1 MLPRQ
6 VIPLPEDVYPRDPWR
21 LVETRFD
28 AEHLDRAETVFS
40 QANGFVGFRG
50 TFDEGRP
57 SHLPGTFVN
66 GFHET
71 WPIEH
76 AEEAYGLA
84 RTGQT
89 IVNVPDATVIELY
102 VDDEPLYLPFARMPE
117 YERVLDMRTGV
128 LTRFL
133 HWSTPSGKHVEVRS
147 RRLVSFEHRHLA
159 AIEYEVVVLDQGC
172 AGGVGLQGRQPS
184 GRDGGRASGGR
195 RGRRGGP
202 TSGHGRS
209 TSGCWLR
216 ACVSGPTDRFLQ
228 GYRTA
233 RSGMRLGMGVDH
245 VIETTPPATRWTTT
259 RTKTSAAGAHRRRA
273 ARRPHPPDEVRRL
286 PVVAERPPASS
297 SRGASAP
304 WTGRC
309 AAGSTR
315 SSPRSART
323 SSASGTAPTSR
334 SRQVASA
341 HSSSRRSA
349 GTSSSSR
356 RRHWRAEGTG
366 IPAKGLT
373 GQAYEGH
380 YFWDT
385 EIYVLPFLTYTL
397 PADRAQ
403 PPAVP
408 PQHARPRPGARRRAQ
423 PRGRAVPLAHDQ
435 RRGGVGVLPGRAPR
449 STTSTPTSSMR
460 SASTSTSAAT
470 DFHLSRSVRR
480 CSSRPP
486 GCGRT
491 WASTTPDGC
500 FHIHSVT
507 GPDEY
512 TTVVNDNTFT
522 NLMARL
528 NLNWAAAR

>member
-57 SHLPGTFVN
+57 SHLPGSFVN

-159 AIEYEVVVLDQGC
+159 AIEYEVVVLDKAAPVALVSKIVNRQDVTEDAHRE
-172 AGGVGLQGRQPS
+172 AGEEGVVDPRRPRAFDERVLVAGLRERS
-184 GRDGGRASGGR
+184 DG
-195 RGRRGGP
+195 
-202 TSGHGRS
+202 
-209 TSGCWLR
+209 
-216 ACVSGPTDRFLQ
+216 RFLQ

-245 VIETTPPATRWTTT
+245 VIETTARHEVDHHQDEDVSRLVVTADAQPGVPIRL
-259 RTKTSAAGAHRRRA
+259 TKY
-273 ARRPHPPDEVRRL
+273 
-286 PVVAERPPASS
+286 VAYQS
-297 SRGASAP
+297 SRQLPEGELVA
-304 WTGRC
+304 RC
-309 AAGSTR
+309 ERTLDRAVRGGMDALVAAQRTHLQRFWDRADIEVEAGGI
-315 SSPRSART
+315 SPQLQQAVRWNLFQLAQ
-323 SSASGTAPTSR
+323 AAL
-334 SRQVASA
+334 
-341 HSSSRRSA
+341 
-349 GTSSSSR
+349 
-356 RRHWRAEGTG
+356 RAEGTG

-385 EIYVLPFLTYTL
+385 EIYVLPFLTYNYPRIARNQL
-397 PADRAQ
+397 RFRHSMLD
-403 PPAVP
+403 
-408 PQHARPRPGARRRAQ
+408 HARARARELSTRARCSPGAPSTGRRRPRTTRPG
-423 PRGRAVPLAHDQ
+423 PP
-435 RRGGVGVLPGRAPR
+435 

-460 SASTSTSAAT
+460 CVGTSTSAAMPT
-470 DFHLSRSVRR
+470 STSRSVRT
-480 CSSRPP
+480 CSSRPRACTP
-486 GCGRT
+486 T
-491 WASTTPDGC
+491 WASTTHRGT
-500 FHIHSVT
+500 STST
-507 GPDEY
+507 GSRGPTSTRRSS
-512 TTVVNDNTFT
+512 TTTPT
-522 NLMARL
+522 PTSWRASTCATPPR
-528 NLNWAAAR
+528 